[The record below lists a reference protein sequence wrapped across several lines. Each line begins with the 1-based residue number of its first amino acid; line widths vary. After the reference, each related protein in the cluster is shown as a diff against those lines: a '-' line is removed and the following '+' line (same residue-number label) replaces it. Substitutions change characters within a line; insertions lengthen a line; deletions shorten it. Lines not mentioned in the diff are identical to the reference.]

1 MIGLMKMTKTEK
13 KEMISNYLEKL
24 FPNPKCELT
33 YHNDYELLIAI
44 VLSAQTTD
52 KRVNTVT
59 PILFSKYKTLKELS
73 EAPLTA
79 LEEILKPIG
88 SFRKKAIYVKDIAY
102 NLDIKY
108 KGTVPTDKESLEK
121 LKGVGRKTINVFLSE
136 FYNYPAFAVDTHV
149 ERISKRLRIANKQDN
164 VLKVE
169 EKLKK
174 FFPKDEWARR
184 HLQLVLFGR
193 YYCKAVKPDC
203 ISCPLKKICRAYEDN
218 E

>member
-1 MIGLMKMTKTEK
+1 MTGLMKMTKSEK
-13 KEMISNYLEKL
+13 RKIISKYLDEL
-24 FPNPKCELT
+24 FPNPKCELI

-52 KRVNTVT
+52 KRVNMVT
-59 PILFSKYKTLKELS
+59 PIIFSKYPTLEKLS
-73 EAPLTA
+73 EAPIDS

-102 NLDIKY
+102 NLTTKY
-108 KGTVPTDKESLEK
+108 QGVVPTDREKLEK

-136 FYNYPAFAVDTHV
+136 YYNYPAIAVDTHV
-149 ERISKRLRIANKQDN
+149 ERISKRLRIASKKAT
-164 VLKVE
+164 VLEVE
-169 EKLKK
+169 EKLQK
-174 FFPKDEWARR
+174 FFPKDEWAKR

-203 ISCPLKKICRAYEDN
+203 LSCPLKELCRDFRK
-218 E
+218 

>member
-1 MIGLMKMTKTEK
+1 MTGLMKMTKNEK
-13 KEMISNYLEKL
+13 REIISKYLDEL
-24 FPNPKCELT
+24 FPNPKCELI

-52 KRVNTVT
+52 KRVNMVT
-59 PILFSKYKTLKELS
+59 PILFSKYPTLEKLS
-73 EAPLTA
+73 EAPIDL

-102 NLDIKY
+102 NLTTKY
-108 KGTVPTDKESLEK
+108 QGIVPTEREKLEK

-136 FYNYPAFAVDTHV
+136 YYNYPAIAVDTHV
-149 ERISKRLRIANKQDN
+149 ERISKRLRIASKKAT
-164 VLKVE
+164 VLEVE
-169 EKLKK
+169 EKLQK
-174 FFPKDEWARR
+174 FFPKNEWAKR

-203 ISCPLKKICRAYEDN
+203 SSCPLKELCRDFRN
-218 E
+218 

>member
-1 MIGLMKMTKTEK
+1 MTGLMKMTKSK
-13 KEMISNYLEKL
+13 KREIITKYLDEL
-24 FPNPKCELT
+24 FPNPKCELI

-52 KRVNTVT
+52 KRVNMVT
-59 PILFSKYKTLKELS
+59 PILFTKYPTLEKLS
-73 EAPLTA
+73 EAPIDS

-102 NLDIKY
+102 NLTTKY
-108 KGTVPTDKESLEK
+108 QGIVPTDREKLEK

-136 FYNYPAFAVDTHV
+136 YYNYPAIAVDTHV
-149 ERISKRLRIANKQDN
+149 ERISKRLRIASKKAT
-164 VLKVE
+164 VLEVE
-169 EKLKK
+169 EKLQK
-174 FFPKDEWARR
+174 FFPKNEWAKR

-203 ISCPLKKICRAYEDN
+203 SSCPLKELCRDFRN
-218 E
+218 